1 MEVRGSVVSSI
12 QNFVKEKHSE
22 EYDKWISALSEDSQ
36 NIMKRISTSS
46 WYPIDAGVLEP
57 TKRMC
62 DLLYK
67 DHKKGAWESGRYSAQ
82 MGLTGIYKVFV
93 VISTPAFL
101 IKRAARILATFYT
114 PTALEVVNSTD
125 HSMVVHFTQLPTK
138 SEYLEHRISGWMDR
152 ALEICGCKNLSLRIT
167 QSIAKGDKLL
177 EVQISW
183 D

>member
-12 QNFVKEKHSE
+12 QNFVKEKQSE
-22 EYDKWISALSEDSQ
+22 GYDKWLSALSDDSQ
-36 NIMKRISTSS
+36 DIMKRVSTSK

-57 TKRMC
+57 TKIMC
-62 DLLYK
+62 DLFYNDL
-67 DHKKGAWESGRYSAQ
+67 KKGAWESGRYSAQ

-93 VISTPAFL
+93 IVSTPAFL

-114 PTALEVVNSTD
+114 PTELEVVNSTD

-138 SEYLEHRISGWMDR
+138 NELLEFRISGWMER

-167 QSIAKGDKLL
+167 QSIAKGDKLF